1 MNAAVPG
8 AEMRMVE
15 ANGLRFNVAIAGDG
29 PVVVLLHGFPDTL
42 HVWRRQI
49 DALAAAGYRV
59 IAPDQRG
66 CGDSEMPLPV
76 SAYRLENLAKD
87 IVALLDALDVHA
99 PAHLVGHDWGAVV
112 GWKLAI
118 DHAARFSSFAVM
130 SVGHPA
136 EYRRGFEQK
145 WRSWY
150 AYIFLLR
157 GLAERLIRARDWF
170 AMRKLGD
177 DALETDARI
186 AALSRPGRLRA
197 GLNWYRANVWQ
208 ILTRRYGNTSLPV
221 FGMWSDG
228 DFALAESQMR
238 NSQRRVTG
246 AWRYQRID
254 HASHWLQLDRADD
267 INALLLD
274 WFANPSV

>member
-1 MNAAVPG
+1 MAEI
-8 AEMRMVE
+8 EMRTVV
-15 ANGLRFNVAIAGDG
+15 ANGLRFNVAIAGQG

-42 HVWRRQI
+42 RVWQRQI
-49 DALAAAGYRV
+49 GVLADAGYRV

-66 CGDSEMPLPV
+66 CGDSEMPAKV
-76 SAYRLENLAKD
+76 NAYRLENLADD
-87 IVALLDALDVHA
+87 IIALLDALDVRE

-118 DHAARFSSFAVM
+118 DHAVRFKSFAVM

-150 AYIFLLR
+150 IYIFLMR
-157 GLAERLIRARDWF
+157 GLAERLLRARNWL
-170 AMRKLGD
+170 AMRKLVD
-177 DALETDARI
+177 DPMETDARI
-186 AALSRPGRLRA
+186 KTLSRPGRLTA

-208 ILTRRYGNTSLPV
+208 VLTRRYEATPLPV

-246 AWRYQRID
+246 PWRYQRID
-254 HASHWLQLDRADD
+254 NASHWLQLDRADD
-267 INALLLD
+267 INKLLLD
-274 WFANPSV
+274 WFAKPCA